1 MNDYTISWAYIVNR
15 MEERY
20 GMSPDNEEK
29 MSFGDIEK
37 YLSEIWAEYYDTKSR
52 DTVINSIKSTFNCK

>member
-20 GMSPDNEEK
+20 DMSPDNEEK
-29 MSFGDIEK
+29 MAFGDIEK
-37 YLSEIWAEYYDTKSR
+37 YLSEIWAEYYNTKSHN
-52 DTVINSIKSTFNCK
+52 T